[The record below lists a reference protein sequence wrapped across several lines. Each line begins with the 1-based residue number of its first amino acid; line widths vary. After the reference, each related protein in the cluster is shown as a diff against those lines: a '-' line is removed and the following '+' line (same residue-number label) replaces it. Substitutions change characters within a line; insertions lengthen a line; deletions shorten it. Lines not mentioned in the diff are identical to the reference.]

1 MEFLPEEKE
10 NEDMEK
16 FSFKDGALQK
26 LFEERASEL
35 QALTDESVNDKAYLW
50 DKTVK
55 RYAVAMER
63 TKRVLSADEVNGYI
77 TAGMMRKVN
86 AFLEQCANEEFHIAL
101 VGTIKAGKS
110 TLINAMLG
118 HEYASTKVTPET
130 ASLTKFRKGEE
141 NYVKVTF
148 YTKQEWEK
156 LWKSAEDSKATV
168 FREEY
173 YALHAETEKDRWV
186 GESSQIISCGSEQE
200 LVEEIKRWTSSKSSV
215 HYFVKEVEVGLQEFG
230 LPKGVILVDTP
241 GLDDAVAY
249 RSDITRDYIARANAV
264 MVCVKSDALTGS
276 EVHTISSVFSNTRYC
291 PEKVYIIAT
300 QLDTLNN
307 PKENWKEQREEWL
320 KYLKGK
326 SAYNSRQLAEKNL
339 MPVSAYL
346 HILLAEKA
354 YDQAEESDMRWELDS
369 VLHKLRVRDVHENI
383 QQLYEFT
390 GIQALNKKLEEEI
403 VAKYKEMMVQ
413 DIENSYYMCRE
424 EILEAIKKVKKE
436 QNEIIKASQGGIE
449 EIKKKQMEFTQKYE
463 DAKKDKKELEGLIS
477 KLQYMVKKR
486 ADELEESIQA
496 LGR

>member
-1 MEFLPEEKE
+1 M
-10 NEDMEK
+10 
-16 FSFKDGALQK
+16 
-26 LFEERASEL
+26 
-35 QALTDESVNDKAYLW
+35 
-50 DKTVK
+50 
-55 RYAVAMER
+55 
-63 TKRVLSADEVNGYI
+63 
-77 TAGMMRKVN
+77 
-86 AFLEQCANEEFHIAL
+86 
-101 VGTIKAGKS
+101 
-110 TLINAMLG
+110 
-118 HEYASTKVTPET
+118 
-130 ASLTKFRKGEE
+130 
-141 NYVKVTF
+141 
-148 YTKQEWEK
+148 
-156 LWKSAEDSKATV
+156 
-168 FREEY
+168 
-173 YALHAETEKDRWV
+173 
-186 GESSQIISCGSEQE
+186 
-200 LVEEIKRWTSSKSSV
+200 
-215 HYFVKEVEVGLQEFG
+215 
-230 LPKGVILVDTP
+230 
-241 GLDDAVAY
+241 
-249 RSDITRDYIARANAV
+249 
-264 MVCVKSDALTGS
+264 
-276 EVHTISSVFSNTRYC
+276 HTISSVFSNTRYC

-424 EILEAIKKVKKE
+424 EILEAIKKVKRE

-449 EIKKKQMEFTQKYE
+449 EIKKKQMEFTRKYE

>member
-1 MEFLPEEKE
+1 
-10 NEDMEK
+10 MEK
-16 FSFKDGALQK
+16 FSFKDETLQK
-26 LFEERASEL
+26 SFKSRVAEL
-35 QALTDESVNDKAYLW
+35 QALANEPVNDRAYLW
-50 DKTVK
+50 DKTVQ
-55 RYAVAMER
+55 RYAADMER
-63 TKRVLSADEVNGYI
+63 VKRVLLADEINGYI
-77 TAGMMRKVN
+77 TAGMMKKLN

-156 LWKSAEDSKATV
+156 LWKSAEDAKATV

-173 YALHAETEKDRWV
+173 DALRAETEKDRWI
-186 GESSQIISCGSEQE
+186 GESSRTISCSDDQE
-200 LVEEIKRWTSSKSSV
+200 LVEEIRKWTSSKSSV
-215 HYFVKEVEVGLQEFG
+215 HYFVKEVEVGLQEFE

-249 RSDITRDYIARANAV
+249 RSDVTRDYIARANAV
-264 MVCVKSDALTGS
+264 MVCVKSDALTAP
-276 EVHTISSVFSNTRYC
+276 EFQTITSVFSNTRYC

-307 PKENWKEQREEWL
+307 PTENWKEQKEEWL

-326 SAYNSRQLAEKNL
+326 GAYNSRQLAEKNL

-346 HILLAEKA
+346 HTLLDEKA
-354 YDQAEESDMRWELDS
+354 YDQEEESDPWWELDA
-369 VLHKLRVRDVHENI
+369 VLHKLRIRDVHANI
-383 QQLYEFT
+383 EWLYDFT
-390 GIQALNKKLEEEI
+390 GIQALKRKLEEEI
-403 VAKYKEMMVQ
+403 VSKYKEMMVQ
-413 DIENSYYMCRE
+413 DIENSYSMCRE
-424 EILEAIKKVKKE
+424 EILGMTKRVKKE
-436 QNEIIKASQGGIE
+436 QNEIIKTSQGGIE
-449 EIKKKQMEFTQKYE
+449 EIKKKQAEFTEKYE
-463 DAKKDKKELEGLIS
+463 EAQKDKKELEGLIS
-477 KLQYMVKKR
+477 RLQYMVKKR